1 MGRRKKRKRGDGER
15 KIKERSVWSGKK
27 GWKGEKGRR
36 KKKGEGRWGIGDE
49 MGDE

>member
-27 GWKGEKGRR
+27 DGEERR
-36 KKKGEGRWGIGDE
+36 GEGKRKARGD
-49 MGDE
+49 GG